1 MMVSVAYFILYF
13 IVFIALLLLL
23 LFNHRRYTVKVT
35 NLPNVSILIAARNE
49 EANILACLQAI
60 AVLDYPTEKIEVLI
74 GDDDS
79 TDRTRALVEAFI
91 QDKPGYTCLP
101 IIGTLGQAKG
111 KANVLAQL
119 ARKATSDIF
128 LFTDADI
135 EVPPTWIKAMLAGLD
150 EKVGVVTGLTTVK
163 GNRLFDKMQ
172 RMDWLFS
179 IGLMQVFSDLN
190 MPVTTMGN
198 NMLLTRKAYEDVGGF
213 ESIPFSI
220 TEDIAIFNQIL
231 KRGYG
236 FRNLYNSKV
245 LAWSAP
251 APGYGALLEQRKR
264 WMRGSVF
271 MPKYMFALFVL
282 HSAYYPVLIPF
293 FFKASLGIALSIAVV
308 KLLLQSVFMH
318 ICLKRLNR
326 SASWWQY
333 IAFELYLLVTT
344 FVLIFYFFLPTKVK
358 WKGRRY

>member
-1 MMVSVAYFILYF
+1 MMVSVVYFILYF
-13 IVFIALLLLL
+13 TVFAALLLLL
-23 LFNHRRYTVKVT
+23 LFNRRRYTLKVAEF
-35 NLPNVSILIAARNE
+35 PHVSILIAARNE
-49 EANILACLQAI
+49 EHNILACLQSI
-60 AVLDYPTEKIEVLI
+60 AALDYPTGKIQVLI
-74 GDDDS
+74 GDDAS
-79 TDRTRALVEAFI
+79 SDRTRALVEAFI
-91 QDKPGYTCLP
+91 QDKPGYTCVP
-101 IIGTLGQAKG
+101 ITGTVGQARG

-128 LFTDADI
+128 LFTDAGI
-135 EVPPTWIKAMLAGLD
+135 TLPPTWVKAMLSGLD
-150 EKVGVVTGLTTVK
+150 EKVGVVTGLTTVT

-179 IGLMQVFSDLN
+179 IGLLQVFSDLN

-198 NMLLTRKAYEDVGGF
+198 NMLLTRRAYEAVGGY

-231 KRGYG
+231 KRGFG
-236 FRNLYNSKV
+236 FRNLYDSKV

-264 WMRGSVF
+264 WMRGSVY

-293 FFKASLGIALSIAVV
+293 FFQASIGIAGTIAVA

-318 ICLKRLNR
+318 ICLKRLKHN
-326 SASWWQY
+326 APLWQY
-333 IAFELYLLVTT
+333 IIFELYLLVNT
-344 FVLIFYFFLPTKVK
+344 FILILYFFLPTKVK
-358 WKGRRY
+358 WKGRKY

>member
-1 MMVSVAYFILYF
+1 I
-13 IVFIALLLLL
+13 
-23 LFNHRRYTVKVT
+23 K
-35 NLPNVSILIAARNE
+35 
-49 EANILACLQAI
+49 
-60 AVLDYPTEKIEVLI
+60 
-74 GDDDS
+74 
-79 TDRTRALVEAFI
+79 
-91 QDKPGYTCLP
+91 
-101 IIGTLGQAKG
+101 
-111 KANVLAQL
+111 
-119 ARKATSDIF
+119 
-128 LFTDADI
+128 
-135 EVPPTWIKAMLAGLD
+135 VPPTWVKAMLSGLD
-150 EKVGVVTGLTTVK
+150 KKVGVVTGLTTVT

-198 NMLLTRKAYEDVGGF
+198 NMLLTREAYESVGGF
-213 ESIPFSI
+213 ENIPFSI

-236 FRNLYNSKV
+236 FRNLYDSKV

-251 APGYGALLEQRKR
+251 APDYGSLLEQRKR

-293 FFKASLGIALSIAVV
+293 FFKASVGIALSIAVV
-308 KLLLQSVFMH
+308 KLLLQSLFMH

-333 IAFELYLLVTT
+333 ILFELYLLVTS
-344 FVLIFYFFLPTKVK
+344 FILILYFFLPTKVK
-358 WKGRRY
+358 WKGRKY

>member
-1 MMVSVAYFILYF
+1 MMVSVAYFVLYF
-13 IVFIALLLLL
+13 IVFAALLLLL
-23 LFNHRRYTVKVT
+23 IFNRRRYSARVT
-35 NLPNVSILIAARNE
+35 DLPNISILIAARNE

-60 AVLDYPTEKIEVLI
+60 AGLDYPPEKIEVLI

-79 TDRTRALVEAFI
+79 TDHTRALVEAFI
-91 QDKPGYTCLP
+91 KDKPGYTCLP
-101 IIGTLGQAKG
+101 ITGTVGQAKG

-119 ARKATSDIF
+119 ARKASSNIF

-135 EVPPTWIKAMLAGLD
+135 KVPPTWVKTMLAGLD
-150 EKVGVVTGLTTVK
+150 DKVGVVTGLTTVT
-163 GNRLFDKMQ
+163 GHRLFDKMQ

-198 NMLLTRKAYEDVGGF
+198 NMLLTRKAYEEVSGF

-236 FRNLYNSKV
+236 FRNLYDSKV

-251 APGYGALLEQRKR
+251 APDYGALLEQRKR

-308 KLLLQSVFMH
+308 KLLLQSLFMH

-333 IAFELYLLVTT
+333 IGFELYLLVTT
-344 FVLIFYFFLPTKVK
+344 FVLILYFFLPTKVN
-358 WKGRRY
+358 WKGRKY

>member
-13 IVFIALLLLL
+13 IVFTALLLLL
-23 LFNHRRYTVKVT
+23 LFNRRRYTSTVV
-35 NLPNVSILIAARNE
+35 NFPQVSILIAARNE
-49 EANILACLQAI
+49 EHNILACLQAI
-60 AVLDYPTEKIEVLI
+60 AALDYPADKIEVLI
-74 GDDDS
+74 GDDGS
-79 TDRTRALVEAFI
+79 TDQTRALVEAYI
-91 QDKPGYTCLP
+91 KDKPGYTCLP
-101 IIGTLGQAKG
+101 ITGTVGQARG

-119 ARKATSDIF
+119 ARKASSDIF

-150 EKVGVVTGLTTVK
+150 EKVGVVTGLTTVT
-163 GNRLFDKMQ
+163 GSRLFDKMQ

-198 NMLLTRKAYEDVGGF
+198 NMLLTRKAYESVGGF
-213 ESIPFSI
+213 ENIPFSI

-231 KRGYG
+231 KRGFG
-236 FRNLYNSKV
+236 FRNLYNNSV
-245 LAWSAP
+245 LALSAP
-251 APGYGALLEQRKR
+251 APNYGALLEQRKR
-264 WMRGSVF
+264 WMRGSVY

-293 FFKASLGIALSIAVV
+293 FFKASLGIALSIAIV
-308 KLLLQSVFMH
+308 KLVFQSLFMH
-318 ICLKRLNR
+318 ICLKRLHR
-326 SASWWQY
+326 SASWWHF

-344 FVLIFYFFLPTKVK
+344 FILIIYFFLPTKVR
-358 WKGRRY
+358 WKGRKY

>member
-1 MMVSVAYFILYF
+1 MMVSVTYFILYF
-13 IVFIALLLLL
+13 TVFGALLLLL
-23 LFNHRRYTVKVT
+23 LFHRRSYTSQVT
-35 NLPNVSILIAARNE
+35 DLPYVSILIAARNE
-49 EANILACLQAI
+49 EHNILACLQAI
-60 AVLDYPTEKIEVLI
+60 AALDYPSEKMEVLI
-74 GDDDS
+74 GDDQS
-79 TDRTRALVEAFI
+79 TDRTRTLIEAFI

-101 IIGTLGQAKG
+101 ITGIVGRAKG

-119 ARKATSDIF
+119 ARKANAEIF

-135 EVPPTWIKAMLAGLD
+135 EVPPTWVKAMLAGLD
-150 EKVGVVTGLTTVK
+150 EKVGVVTGLTTVT

-179 IGLMQVFSDLN
+179 IGLMQVFSDLD

-198 NMLLTRKAYEDVGGF
+198 NMLLTRKAYEEVGGF
-213 ESIPFSI
+213 ENIPFSI

-236 FRNLYNSKV
+236 FRNLYNNDV
-245 LAWSAP
+245 LALSAP
-251 APGYGALLEQRKR
+251 APDYGSLLEQRKR

-326 SASWWQY
+326 SAPWWHY
-333 IAFELYLLVTT
+333 ILFELYLLVTT
-344 FVLIFYFFLPTKVK
+344 FILILYFFLPTKVK
-358 WKGRRY
+358 WKGRKY